1 LKDIINELVQ
11 YRYLLYTLAWRDI
24 KIRYKQ
30 TIMGYMWA
38 IFMPMLVVA
47 AGIFVKKAFSIVS
60 GEPME
65 LSSIVSVGVKAIP
78 FSFFLT
84 SIRFS
89 TNSLIGNT
97 NLVTKIYFPR
107 EVFPF
112 AATMS
117 CLFDFA
123 ISSATLAV
131 ILIFANI
138 GISIHILWLPI
149 LLVFLIAM
157 TTGVGMFLACANL
170 FYRDVKYIVEVIA
183 MFAIFFTP
191 VFYEAGMFGRWET
204 ILLMNPLGSILE
216 CLNSI
221 VVLHKNPNYFW
232 LAYSGI
238 WGIGGFL
245 ASWKFFH
252 GLEYA
257 FAEYI

>member
-1 LKDIINELVQ
+1 MFSL
-11 YRYLLYTLAWRDI
+11 TWRDI

-30 TIMGYMWA
+30 TVMGYMWA
-38 IFMPMLVVA
+38 IFMPMLFVA
-47 AGIFVKKAFSIVS
+47 AGIFVKKAFSILS
-60 GEPME
+60 GDPMD
-65 LSSIVSVGVKAIP
+65 LSTMLSVGIKAIP

-97 NLVTKIYFPR
+97 NLITKIYFPR

-112 AATMS
+112 ASTLAS
-117 CLFDFA
+117 LFDFL
-123 ISSATLAV
+123 ISSVTLAI
-131 ILIFANI
+131 ILIAVNV
-138 GISIHILWLPI
+138 GVSIYLLWLPV
-149 LLVFLIAM
+149 LLLFLIFI
-157 TTGVGMFLACANL
+157 TTGLGMLLACANL

-191 VFYEAGMFGRWET
+191 VFYDSKMFGKWET
-204 ILLMNPLGSILE
+204 LLLLNPLAPILE

-221 VVLHKNPNYFW
+221 ILLHQPPNYLW

-238 WGIGGFL
+238 FSIITFYI
-245 ASWKFFH
+245 SWKIFH
-252 GLEYA
+252 KLEFA

>member
-1 LKDIINELVQ
+1 MFKEIVQ
-11 YRYLLYTLAWRDI
+11 YRQLLFSLAWRDI

-30 TIMGYMWA
+30 TVMGYMWA

-47 AGIFVKKAFSIVS
+47 AGIFVKKAFSILS
-60 GEPME
+60 GDPMD
-65 LSSIVSVGVKAIP
+65 LSAMLSVGVKAIP

-97 NLVTKIYFPR
+97 NLITKIYFPR

-112 AATMS
+112 ASTIAS
-117 CLFDFA
+117 LFDFL
-123 ISSATLAV
+123 ISSVTLAV

-138 GISIHILWLPI
+138 GISIYILWLPI
-149 LLVFLIAM
+149 LLIFLITI
-157 TTGVGMFLACANL
+157 TTGIGMMLACANL

-191 VFYEAGMFGRWET
+191 VFYDSKMFGKWET
-204 ILLMNPLGSILE
+204 LLLLNPLGSILE
-216 CLNSI
+216 CLNAI
-221 VVLHKNPNYFW
+221 VILHQPPNYFW
-232 LAYSGI
+232 LAYSGF
-238 WGIGGFL
+238 WGIVVFL
-245 ASWKFFH
+245 ISWKIFH
-252 GLEYA
+252 QLEFA